1 MMKLEQIARAMWEQ
15 RSIFFAA
22 QGIDLDGWGNG
33 SIPTANGIM
42 EEARAAV
49 EAMREPGFALC
60 KTGSLPNVHPG
71 VVDAIWKIMIDAI
84 LNEKPGGGE

>member
-1 MMKLEQIARAMWEQ
+1 MTKLEEIARAMYRYEHDGDSDQQPWTDKSVRFYWENQ
-15 RSIFFAA
+15 
-22 QGIDLDGWGNG
+22 
-33 SIPTANGIM
+33 
-42 EEARAAV
+42 ARAAV

-71 VVDAIWKIMIDAI
+71 VVDAIWKIMIAAI